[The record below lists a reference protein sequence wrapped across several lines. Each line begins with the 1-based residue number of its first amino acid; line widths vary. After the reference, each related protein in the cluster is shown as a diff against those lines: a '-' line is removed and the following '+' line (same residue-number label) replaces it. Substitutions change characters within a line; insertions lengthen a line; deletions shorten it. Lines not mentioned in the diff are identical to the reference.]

1 VERSLDRNATD
12 RNKIR
17 GAYNHA
23 KYLLQRRTMMQA
35 WADYLDSLRART
47 EVNVSHQ
54 AAEQAALTAM
64 DAFQHVDSDRA
75 LSFQA
80 QAMEALH
87 AIMSLGKRH

>member
-1 VERSLDRNATD
+1 
-12 RNKIR
+12 
-17 GAYNHA
+17 
-23 KYLLQRRTMMQA
+23 MMQA

-54 AAEQAALTAM
+54 AGEQAALTAM
-64 DAFQHVDSDRA
+64 DAFQHMDAERA

-87 AIMSLGKRH
+87 AIMSLSKRH